1 MLRLIILYMT
11 FRTTCFDLDTS
22 IDRTEFW
29 LLLLDVHLDS
39 VMGVSHVDT
48 TKIPLRF
55 LTLMYFS
62 QFCIFTLFSR

>member
-11 FRTTCFDLDTS
+11 FRTICSDLDTS

-29 LLLLDVHLDS
+29 LLFLDVRLDS

-48 TKIPLRF
+48 TKVPLRF
-55 LTLMYFS
+55 
-62 QFCIFTLFSR
+62 